1 MKALQLI
8 KYGEIKDSVAIQEV
22 QKPVAGA
29 KDVLIEVKAA
39 SLNPIDHI
47 IASGAYK
54 NMIQLSLPTTIGF
67 DVSGVVVEKGAEV
80 TNLEI
85 GDLVFSR
92 APRNQMGTI
101 AEYVAINSSV
111 VSKKPANLSFEEA
124 AGLPLTGLT
133 TIQALEKVGLKKN
146 DKILIHAG
154 SGGVGSFAIQYA
166 KSLGAYVYTTTSTEN
181 VSWVKE
187 LGADRVIDYKKED
200 YKIIAKDV
208 DIVFDTL
215 GKNYTL
221 EAFDVIRQGGK
232 VTTVTG
238 PFDQETA
245 RMLGIPNYK
254 LPEEI
259 ATAAK
264 NKSAEYKQTMMQ
276 PNGKQLDLIKKLV
289 EKEAIKPVVDS
300 VYSFA
305 QSIEA
310 LEKLVSGRAKGK
322 IIIAL
327 SSSQIL

>member
-8 KYGEIKDSVAIQEV
+8 KYGEIKDSVTIQEIA
-22 QKPVAGA
+22 KPVEGA

-47 IASGAYK
+47 IVSGAYK
-54 NMIQLSLPTTIGF
+54 NLIQLSLPTTIGF
-67 DVSGVVVEKGAEV
+67 DVSGVVVEKGADV
-80 TNLEI
+80 TNFEI

-92 APRNQMGTI
+92 APRNQMGTF
-101 AEYVAINSSV
+101 AQYVAINSSV
-111 VSKKPANLSFEEA
+111 VSKKPGNLSFEEA
-124 AGLPLTGLT
+124 AGLPLIGLT

-181 VSWVKE
+181 VNWVKE

-200 YKIIAKDV
+200 YKTIAKDV

-215 GKNYTL
+215 GKNYTM
-221 EAFDVIRQGGK
+221 EAFDVIKQGGK
-232 VTTVTG
+232 VTTITG
-238 PFDQETA
+238 PFDEETA

-259 ATAAK
+259 ATLAR

-276 PNGKQLDLIKKLV
+276 PNGKQLDLIKELV
-289 EKEAIKPVVDS
+289 EEGAIKPVIDS
-300 VYSFA
+300 VFPFA
-305 QSIEA
+305 NSIEA
-310 LEKLVSGRAKGK
+310 FEKSVSGRAKGK
-322 IIIAL
+322 IIIAMT
-327 SSSQIL
+327 SSQVL